1 MRSFSKMKI
10 QYLKNTTFQ
19 NLNSNSYMESNIHEM
34 LAHEMSRFGKLLT
47 YVILFITQANCVKF
61 ITTKTDTKYQTVN
74 YNQ

>member
-1 MRSFSKMKI
+1 
-10 QYLKNTTFQ
+10 
-19 NLNSNSYMESNIHEM
+19 M